1 MDRNTKASVPRCWNT
16 LVRNLPTPGTPMAK
30 SASLCSAN
38 SFTCR
43 GVMICSASAFSSSG
57 LSGCWRSCR
66 RSPATRMV
74 GGRPTLRCRSEPPCL
89 TISVMAALKLNGDA
103 SAIGIHP
110 EQDLSEFDRLGV
122 LDGNL
127 ANDARQL
134 RVERVHDLHRF
145 DDAQRL
151 PHADPAAHPH
161 IRVRSRLGARVEGPH
176 HGGLHFEPVPPLV
189 LHTTGGRSGRGGSAC
204 RSCRHRRPPRGGGG
218 GGGGVGGPRP
228 RFPPPAT
235 LRHPHGGGP
244 LADLDGVGIRPVQ
257 QVEELL

>member
-1 MDRNTKASVPRCWNT
+1 
-16 LVRNLPTPGTPMAK
+16 
-30 SASLCSAN
+30 
-38 SFTCR
+38 
-43 GVMICSASAFSSSG
+43 
-57 LSGCWRSCR
+57 
-66 RSPATRMV
+66 MV

-110 EQDLSEFDRLGV
+110 EQDMSELDRLGV

-189 LHTTGGRSGRGGSAC
+189 LHTTGGRSGRGGGGC
-204 RSCRHRRPPRGGGG
+204 RSRPHGPPPPGGGG
-218 GGGGVGGPRP
+218 GGGGGGAPARSAPPRHSSTPARWWSTCGSRWCRHSTGSTGRGASLGTQNRSFRWSQIDGAGTAAVNVGGGSGSRPRSTPSSPRP
-228 RFPPPAT
+228 
-235 LRHPHGGGP
+235 HP
-244 LADLDGVGIRPVQ
+244 
-257 QVEELL
+257 